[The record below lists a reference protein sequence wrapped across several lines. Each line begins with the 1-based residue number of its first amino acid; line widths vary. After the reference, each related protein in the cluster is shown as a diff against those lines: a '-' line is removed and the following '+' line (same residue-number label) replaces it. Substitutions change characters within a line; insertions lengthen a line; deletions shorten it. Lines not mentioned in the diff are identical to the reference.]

1 VPRAPR
7 LTSLTTSVTVAA
19 TGVASVDDTWAR
31 YTVPGLWSGWSPQIR
46 SVTTPHP
53 DAPVVAGTAGT
64 VVGPA
69 GVKVPFTV
77 TDVDD
82 AEHRWTWQVRAGL
95 VTLVLEHGVDAVDAR
110 TRAWARVTG
119 PLPVVLGYA
128 PLARVALGRLV
139 AA

>member
-1 VPRAPR
+1 VTSRV
-7 LTSLTTSVTVAA
+7 TSLTSSLTVAA
-19 TGVASVDDTWAR
+19 TGAASVDDTWRR
-31 YTVPGLWSGWSPQIR
+31 YTVPALWSSWSPQIR
-46 SVTTPHP
+46 SVTTAQPESR
-53 DAPVVAGTAGT
+53 VSAGTVGT

-69 GVKVPFTV
+69 GVQVPFTV

-82 AEHRWTWQVRAGL
+82 AARRWTWQVRAGL
-95 VTLVLEHGVDAVDAR
+95 VTLVLEHGVDAVDGR

-128 PLARVALGRLV
+128 PLARLALGRLV